1 MWKLRITYKKKSKK
15 KVDQFKFET
24 PTTSRV
30 DELTP
35 TQTSIQPLQKIEPFK
50 NIESDLSL
58 YELLKEWAA
67 NNNINNRKSYFSYI
81 TTNPTITLNG
91 RTFELPKYIENT
103 KFYGE
108 VLQPFVDNVL
118 TKKIFFQILD
128 SYFKNQD
135 IKLSND
141 SYAKFVANHKRTVSI
156 PNPITGKK
164 KVATGILFNGQLY
177 PIPNELR
184 TDKLTGNKKFD
195 IQAMSWLREYQ
206 KINLNVQGNADENTK
221 KLWEADDNT
230 LREIIK
236 EIIQQMVTAEM
247 KIDREN
253 FSNFAQNKLP
263 KLKVKINDRINN
275 MPFYEKNG
283 TKYLIYAFNKNS
295 FRQFQRDDNTNSWSK
310 IWKEE
315 ASPNYPPTWGA
326 EQYLK
331 KAMPSF
337 KREFSEYS
345 FRTEVPVHEIDNNF
359 IPWINEF
366 QIEQIK
372 KPIFN
377 REVLFN
383 FLQNKFKGQ
392 PFRLATIQNADSFKI
407 IPQGDGL
414 YTIQVTRILRNKGP
428 QPVNIPNQTFGNVQP
443 GKFALD
449 FVVYKNNIPI
459 AIYEYD
465 GEFHYG
471 QGQFAKTD
479 LMSDVINDQI
489 QKYYIE
495 NNTNIPYFRVPYF
508 LVGSSDKFPEFVKNH
523 LKTKII
529 PLK

>member
-35 TQTSIQPLQKIEPFK
+35 TQTSIQPSQQIEPFK

-58 YELLKEWAA
+58 YELLKQWAA
-67 NNNINNRKSYFSYI
+67 NNNINSRQLYKSYI
-81 TTNPTITLNG
+81 NTNPTISLNG

-103 KFYGE
+103 KFYRD
-108 VLQPFVDNVL
+108 VLQPESENQL
-118 TKKIFFQILD
+118 TKEILFQILD
-128 SYFKNQD
+128 SYFKNND
-135 IKLSND
+135 ILLSAN
-141 SYAKFVANHKRTVSI
+141 SYANFIKNNRR
-156 PNPITGKK
+156 PITITDPLSEIR

-177 PIPNELR
+177 PVPNELR

-195 IQAMSWLREYQ
+195 IQAMSWLREYRRTQ
-206 KINLNVQGNADENTK
+206 QNIQGTTDINTK
-221 KLWEADDNT
+221 YLWEADDNT
-230 LREIIK
+230 LTTIIK
-236 EIIQQMVTAEM
+236 DIIKQMVTAEM
-247 KIDREN
+247 KIDTDN
-253 FSNFAQNKLP
+253 FNIFVNKYLP
-263 KLKVKINDRINN
+263 KVEHIVNERINYI
-275 MPFYEKNG
+275 PYVVFDKQ
-283 TKYLIYAFNKNS
+283 KYLVYQINK
-295 FRQFQRDDNTNSWSK
+295 RIKDKFQRDDNTNAWSK
-310 IWKEE
+310 IWSQE
-315 ASPNYPPTWGA
+315 ASPHYLETWGA

-337 KREFSEYS
+337 KQEFPEYS
-345 FRTEVPVHEIDNNF
+345 FRTEVPVYEIDRNF
-359 IPWINEF
+359 ESWINEF

-383 FLQNKFKGQ
+383 FLQNEFKGQ
-392 PFRLATIQNADSFKI
+392 PFQLATIQNADSFQI
-407 IPQGDGL
+407 IPQPDGK
-414 YTIQVTRILRNKGP
+414 YTIQVTRMLKTGTVTID
-428 QPVNIPNQTFGNVQP
+428 IPNQIFTNVQP

-471 QGQFAKTD
+471 QGQYAKTD

-495 NNTNIPYFRVPYF
+495 NNTKIPYFRVPYF
-508 LVGSSDKFPEFVKNH
+508 LVDSSDKFPEFVKNH
-523 LKTKII
+523 LKTK
-529 PLK
+529 

>member
-24 PTTSRV
+24 PTTPQV
-30 DELTP
+30 DELIP
-35 TQTSIQPLQKIEPFK
+35 AQTSIQPSQQIEPFR

-58 YELLKEWAA
+58 YELFKEWAA

-91 RTFELPKYIENT
+91 RTFQLPKNIANT
-103 KFYGE
+103 KFYGD

-118 TKKIFFQILD
+118 TKKIYFQILD
-128 SYFKNQD
+128 SYFKD
-135 IKLSND
+135 KGIRLSPD
-141 SYAKFVANHKRTVSI
+141 SYASFIANHTRSVTV
-156 PNPITGKK
+156 PNPITGKGK
-164 KVATGILFNGQLY
+164 SAKVIEFNGQLY
-177 PIPNELR
+177 PIPGELR
-184 TDKLTGNKKFD
+184 KTPSKNQRIDT
-195 IQAMSWLREYQ
+195 QAMSWLREYH

-221 KLWEADDNT
+221 NLWEADDNT

-295 FRQFQRDDNTNSWSK
+295 FRQFQRDDNTNAWSK

-315 ASPNYPPTWGA
+315 ASPHYPPTWGA

-337 KREFSEYS
+337 KREFPEYS
-345 FRTEVPVHEIDNNF
+345 FRTEVPVYEIDRNF
-359 IPWINEF
+359 KSWINEF

-383 FLQNKFKGQ
+383 FLQNEFKGQ

-428 QPVNIPNQTFGNVQP
+428 KPPENIPNQTFGNVQP

-495 NNTNIPYFRVPYF
+495 NNTKIPYFRVPYF

-523 LKTKII
+523 LKTK
-529 PLK
+529 

>member
-24 PTTSRV
+24 PTTLQV

-35 TQTSIQPLQKIEPFK
+35 TQTSIQPLQKIEPFR
-50 NIESDLSL
+50 NIEIDSTL

-81 TTNPTITLNG
+81 TTNPTITFNG

-103 KFYGE
+103 KFYRE

-118 TKKIFFQILD
+118 TKEIFFQILD
-128 SYFKNQD
+128 SNFKD
-135 IKLSND
+135 KGIRLSND

-156 PNPITGKK
+156 PDPITGMK

-221 KLWEADDNT
+221 NLWEADDNT

-295 FRQFQRDDNTNSWSK
+295 FRQFQRDDNTNAWSK

-315 ASPNYPPTWGA
+315 ASPHYPPTWGA

-345 FRTEVPVHEIDNNF
+345 FRTEVPVYEIDRNF
-359 IPWINEF
+359 ESWINEF

-383 FLQNKFKGQ
+383 FLQNEFKGQ
-392 PFRLATIQNADSFKI
+392 PFRLATIQNADSFQI
-407 IPQGDGL
+407 IPQPDGK
-414 YTIQVTRILRNKGP
+414 YTIQVTRIKKTGT
-428 QPVNIPNQTFGNVQP
+428 VKENIPNQIFTNVQP

-471 QGQFAKTD
+471 QGQYAKTD

-489 QKYYIE
+489 QKHYIE
-495 NNTNIPYFRVPYF
+495 NNTNIPYYRVPYF

-523 LKTKII
+523 LKTK
-529 PLK
+529 

>member
-24 PTTSRV
+24 PTPPQV

-35 TQTSIQPLQKIEPFK
+35 TQTSIQPSQQIEPFR

-58 YELLKEWAA
+58 YELLKQWAA
-67 NNNINNRKSYFSYI
+67 NNNINSRQLYKSYI
-81 TTNPTITLNG
+81 NTNPTITLNG

-103 KFYGE
+103 KFYRD
-108 VLQPFVDNVL
+108 VLQPESENQL
-118 TKKIFFQILD
+118 TKEILFQILD
-128 SYFKNQD
+128 SYFKNND
-135 IKLSND
+135 ILLSAN
-141 SYAKFVANHKRTVSI
+141 SYANFIKNNRR
-156 PNPITGKK
+156 PITITDPLSEIR

-177 PIPNELR
+177 PVPNELR

-206 KINLNVQGNADENTK
+206 RTQQNIQGTTDINTK
-221 KLWEADDNT
+221 YLWEADDNT
-230 LREIIK
+230 LTTIIK
-236 EIIQQMVTAEM
+236 DIIKQMVTAEM
-247 KIDREN
+247 KIDTDN
-253 FSNFAQNKLP
+253 FNIFVNKYLP
-263 KLKVKINDRINN
+263 KVKHIVNERINYI
-275 MPFYEKNG
+275 PYVVFDKQ
-283 TKYLIYAFNKNS
+283 KYLVYQINK
-295 FRQFQRDDNTNSWSK
+295 RIKDKFQRDATTNAWSQ
-310 IWKEE
+310 IWSQE
-315 ASPNYPPTWGA
+315 ASPHYSETWGA

-337 KREFSEYS
+337 KQEFSEYS
-345 FRTEVPVHEIDNNF
+345 FRTEVPIYEIDRNF
-359 IPWINEF
+359 ESWINEF

-383 FLQNKFKGQ
+383 FLQNEFKGQ
-392 PFRLATIQNADSFKI
+392 PFQLSTIQNADSFQI
-407 IPQGDGL
+407 IPQEDGR
-414 YTIQVTRILRNKGP
+414 YTIRVTRILKKKGETT
-428 QPVNIPNQTFGNVQP
+428 VDIPNQIFTNVQP

-471 QGQFAKTD
+471 QGQYAKTD

-489 QKYYIE
+489 QKHYIE
-495 NNTNIPYFRVPYF
+495 TQTNIPYYRVPYF
-508 LVGSSDKFPEFVKNH
+508 LVGSSDQFPDFVKNH
-523 LKTKII
+523 LKTK
-529 PLK
+529 

>member
-24 PTTSRV
+24 PTTPQV
-30 DELTP
+30 DELNP
-35 TQTSIQPLQKIEPFK
+35 TQTSIQPSQQIEPFR
-50 NIESDLSL
+50 NIETDSIL
-58 YELLKEWAA
+58 YELLKQWAA
-67 NNNINNRKSYFSYI
+67 NNNINNRQLYKSYI
-81 TTNPTITLNG
+81 NTNPTITLNG

-141 SYAKFVANHKRTVSI
+141 SYAKFVANHKRTISI

-383 FLQNKFKGQ
+383 FLQNEFKGQ
-392 PFRLATIQNADSFKI
+392 PFRLATIKNADSFKI

-471 QGQFAKTD
+471 QGQYAKTD

-495 NNTNIPYFRVPYF
+495 NKTNIPYYRVPYF

-523 LKTKII
+523 LKTMI
-529 PLK
+529 

>member
-24 PTTSRV
+24 PTTPQV

-50 NIESDLSL
+50 NIESDSTL
-58 YELLKEWAA
+58 YELLKQWAA
-67 NNNINNRKSYFSYI
+67 NNNINSRQLYKSYI
-81 TTNPTITLNG
+81 NTNPTITLNG

-103 KFYGE
+103 KFYRD
-108 VLQPFVDNVL
+108 VLQPESENQL
-118 TKKIFFQILD
+118 TKEILFQILD
-128 SYFKNQD
+128 SYFKNND
-135 IKLSND
+135 ILLSAN

-156 PNPITGKK
+156 PDPITGKK
-164 KVATGILFNGQLY
+164 KAATAILFNGQLY
-177 PIPNELR
+177 PVPNELR

-195 IQAMSWLREYQ
+195 IQAMSWLREYRRTQ
-206 KINLNVQGNADENTK
+206 QNIQGTTDINTK
-221 KLWEADDNT
+221 YLWEADDNT
-230 LREIIK
+230 LTTIIK
-236 EIIQQMVTAEM
+236 DIIKQMVTAEM
-247 KIDREN
+247 KIDTDN
-253 FSNFAQNKLP
+253 FNIFVNKYLP
-263 KLKVKINDRINN
+263 KVEHIVNERINYI
-275 MPFYEKNG
+275 PYIVFDKQ
-283 TKYLIYAFNKNS
+283 KYLIYQINK
-295 FRQFQRDDNTNSWSK
+295 RIKDKFQRDATTNAWSQ
-310 IWKEE
+310 IWSQE
-315 ASPNYPPTWGA
+315 ASPHYSETWGA

-337 KREFSEYS
+337 KQEFSEYS
-345 FRTEVPVHEIDNNF
+345 FRTEVPVYEIDRNF
-359 IPWINEF
+359 ESWINEF

-383 FLQNKFKGQ
+383 FLQNEFKGQ
-392 PFRLATIQNADSFKI
+392 PFRLATIQNADSFQI
-407 IPQGDGL
+407 IPQPDGK
-414 YTIQVTRILRNKGP
+414 YTIQVTRIRRKLGT
-428 QPVNIPNQTFGNVQP
+428 VTENIPNQIFTNVQP

-471 QGQFAKTD
+471 QGQYAKTD

-489 QKYYIE
+489 QKHYIE
-495 NNTNIPYFRVPYF
+495 NNTNIPYYRVPYF

-523 LKTKII
+523 LKTK
-529 PLK
+529 

>member
-24 PTTSRV
+24 PTTLQV

-58 YELLKEWAA
+58 YELFKEWAA

-103 KFYGE
+103 KFYRD
-108 VLQPFVDNVL
+108 VLQPESENQL
-118 TKKIFFQILD
+118 TKEILFQILD
-128 SYFKNQD
+128 SYFKNND
-135 IKLSND
+135 ILLSAN
-141 SYAKFVANHKRTVSI
+141 SYANFIKNHKRPVSI
-156 PNPITGKK
+156 PDPITGKK
-164 KVATGILFNGQLY
+164 KAATGILFNGQLY
-177 PIPNELR
+177 PVPNELR

-195 IQAMSWLREYQ
+195 IQAMSWLREYRRTQ
-206 KINLNVQGNADENTK
+206 QNIQGTTDINTK
-221 KLWEADDNT
+221 YLWEADDNT
-230 LREIIK
+230 LTTIIK
-236 EIIQQMVTAEM
+236 DIIKQMVTAEM
-247 KIDREN
+247 KIDTDN
-253 FSNFAQNKLP
+253 FNIFVNKYLP
-263 KLKVKINDRINN
+263 KVEHIVNERINYI
-275 MPFYEKNG
+275 PYIVFDKQ
-283 TKYLIYAFNKNS
+283 KYLIYQINK
-295 FRQFQRDDNTNSWSK
+295 RIKDKFQRDATTNAWSQ
-310 IWKEE
+310 IWSQE
-315 ASPNYPPTWGA
+315 ASPHYSETWGA

-337 KREFSEYS
+337 KQEFSEYS

-383 FLQNKFKGQ
+383 FLQNEFKGQ
-392 PFRLATIQNADSFKI
+392 PFRLATIQNADSFQI
-407 IPQGDGL
+407 IPQPDGK
-414 YTIQVTRILRNKGP
+414 YTIQVTRILKTGT
-428 QPVNIPNQTFGNVQP
+428 VKKDIPNQIFTNVQP

-471 QGQFAKTD
+471 QGQYAKTD

-489 QKYYIE
+489 QKHYIK
-495 NNTNIPYFRVPYF
+495 NKTNIPYYRVPYF

-523 LKTKII
+523 LKTK
-529 PLK
+529 